1 MQSGRWLV
9 VNIWF
14 SMKKN
19 EGDTNELTTR
29 KKRFQRECKESEM
42 LVLMDDIRV
51 QDERNIYAK
60 LFL

>member
-1 MQSGRWLV
+1 M

-14 SMKKN
+14 NMKKN

-51 QDERNIYAK
+51 QDERNICAK
-60 LFL
+60 LYL